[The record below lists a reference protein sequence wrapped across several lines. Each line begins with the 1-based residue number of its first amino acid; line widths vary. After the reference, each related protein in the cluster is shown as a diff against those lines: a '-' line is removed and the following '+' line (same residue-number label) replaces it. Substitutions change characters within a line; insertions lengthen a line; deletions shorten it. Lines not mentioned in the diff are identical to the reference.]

1 MKISG
6 SLFMALFLP
15 FLFGGFGG
23 KQSGTADVISIEKA
37 FKNPDGSARPKVY
50 WWWLNGFV
58 DRDRI
63 KEELHAIK
71 NAGLGGVDIFEI
83 GFRPDGIVPAGPAF
97 MSDSSLAD
105 IAFAIREAGKLDL
118 EVGLNL
124 SSSWN
129 AGGTWVKPKHA
140 AKTLYVSK
148 TAISSSGSQREFA
161 VPFPTIS
168 NKDANGKEKRIEFNA
183 DGKPVYRKEVA
194 VLAIPVVG
202 ERSFLDTARIIDVSA
217 YLNAD
222 EDLLTWKA
230 PKGEWEIHR
239 YVCSNTGEQLLLPSP
254 NSVGP
259 MLDHF
264 DAEATE
270 AHFMYFIKRLQSQLG
285 DLRETALKNFYL
297 ASFEARTRIW
307 TERMAAEFQRLNGYN
322 IRKWLPAVF
331 DEAAFAPD
339 VQARFQNDLKKTISE
354 LMINNHYKKGR
365 EVANRYGLKLI
376 SESGGPGP
384 PLHNVPV
391 EALKALGALDVPRG
405 EFWINHSRY
414 APDRVDLLML
424 VKEIASASRIYG
436 HDIVELEAFTSFQ
449 NWQEG
454 PGDMKPIGDRA
465 FCEGMSRAV
474 IHGFTHN
481 PPGMGYPGIVYAA
494 GTHYN
499 DRTTW
504 WSKVKPFN
512 DYLSRISC
520 VFQSA
525 DFQADVLYYYGDD
538 VPNFAA
544 PKNTRFAAGSG
555 YDYEIINT
563 DILLDSL
570 TFRDGWLTLANGA
583 RFSVL
588 AMGNVSEENEAV
600 HKKMVELRR
609 QGAVVTDANRS
620 NVSAALTAK
629 GIVPDFDYPDKES
642 TRLDY
647 MTEDRP
653 VLDFIHYAKE
663 GVDFYFI
670 RNTRNEWVTRSC
682 LFRQQHKAPS
692 LWDPVD
698 GAIHAI
704 PAFRQLQ
711 DQIEVPLTFP
721 PHGAFF
727 VEFRHSDRKPR
738 IEDFVEI
745 SSDAHITYSNGGME
759 IIREGAT
766 KAITLKGEWKVSFD
780 PAWGGPNAVTF
791 PELVSWTASAD
802 KGIKY
807 YSGTAS
813 YEKSFET
820 TFSRDTSGRIYLDLG
835 EVSKVADV
843 WLNGEPLGITWTP
856 PYRYDVTDL
865 LTAGTNTLKIDVVN
879 TWSNRIIG
887 DLNSVKKFTNTNLK
901 EHGSRELTWAETPLL
916 ESGLLGPVTLHCVK

>member
-1 MKISG
+1 MVKN
-6 SLFMALFLP
+6 LFLKKSIV
-15 FLFGGFGG
+15 LLLLACCAGGCRNAATDKFDI
-23 KQSGTADVISIEKA
+23 AAVEKN
-37 FKNPDGSARPKVY
+37 FKNPVGSARPKVY
-50 WWWLNGFV
+50 WWWLNGFT
-58 DRDRI
+58 DRERI
-63 KEELHAIK
+63 KEELQAIK
-71 NAGLGGVDIFEI
+71 HAGVGGVDIFEI
-83 GFRPDGIVPAGPAF
+83 GFRPDGVVPAGPAF

-105 IAFAIREAGKLDL
+105 IAFAIQEAGKLDL

-129 AGGTWVKPKHA
+129 AGGTWVKPEHA

-148 TAISSSGSQREFA
+148 TVISSSGNLTEFA
-161 VPFPTIS
+161 VPFPTVS
-168 NKDANGKEKRIEFNA
+168 NKDANGKDKLIEFNA

-194 VLAIPVVG
+194 VLAIPVDPEG
-202 ERSFLDTARIIDVSA
+202 SFLDTTRIIDVSA

-259 MLDHF
+259 ILDHF
-264 DAEATE
+264 DGKATE
-270 AHFMYFIKRLQSQLG
+270 AHFVYFINRLQSQLG
-285 DLRETALKNFYL
+285 DLRKTALKNFYL
-297 ASFEARTRIW
+297 ASFEARTTVW
-307 TERMAAEFQRLNGYN
+307 TEQVEDEFQRLNGYN

-331 DEAAFAPD
+331 DEVAFAPD
-339 VQARFQNDLKKTISE
+339 MQARFHNDLKRTISE

-365 EVANRYGLKLI
+365 EIANKYGLKLI

-405 EFWINHSRY
+405 EFWINHARY
-414 APDRVDLLML
+414 APDSVDLLML

-436 HDIVELEAFTSFQ
+436 HEIVELEAFTSFQ

-465 FCEGMSRAV
+465 FCEGMNRAV

-481 PPGMGYPGIVYAA
+481 PPGMGYPGIVYYA
-494 GTHYN
+494 GTHFN
-499 DRTTW
+499 DRVTW

-512 DYLSRISC
+512 DYLSRISYI
-520 VFQSA
+520 FQSA
-525 DFQADVLYYYGDD
+525 DFQADVLYYYGDE

-563 DILLDSL
+563 DVLLDSL
-570 TFRDGWLTLANGA
+570 TFRDGWLTLTNGA

-588 AMGNVSEENEAV
+588 AVGNVSKENEEV
-600 HKKMVELRR
+600 HKKIAELRK
-609 QGAVVTDANRS
+609 QGAVITETNRS
-620 NVSAALTAK
+620 NVSAALTTK

-647 MTEDRP
+647 MTPDQP

-663 GVDFYFI
+663 GVDFYFV

-682 LFRQQHKAPS
+682 LFRQQHKTPS

-698 GAIHAI
+698 GEIHAI
-704 PAFRQLQ
+704 SAFRQLG
-711 DQIEVPLTFP
+711 DQVEVPLTFP

-727 VEFRHSDRKPR
+727 VEFRQSDRQPR
-738 IEDFVEI
+738 FETITRERDAKSIE
-745 SSDAHITYSNGGME
+745 
-759 IIREGAT
+759 
-766 KAITLKGEWKVSFD
+766 LKGDWKVSFD
-780 PAWGGPNAVTF
+780 PTWGGPGAVTF
-791 PELVSWTASAD
+791 PKLISWTASTD
-802 KGIKY
+802 DGIKY

-813 YEKSFET
+813 YEKSFEAP
-820 TFSRDTSGRIYLDLG
+820 FSRDTLGRIYLDLG
-835 EVSKVADV
+835 DVAKVADA
-843 WLNGEPLGITWTP
+843 WLNGKPLGITWTP

-865 LTAGTNTLKIDVVN
+865 VVAGKNMLKIEVVN

-887 DLNSVKKFTNTNLK
+887 DLNSTRKFTNTNLK
-901 EHGSRELTWAETPLL
+901 DRGSRELTWEETPLL
-916 ESGLLGPVTLHCVK
+916 ESGLLGPVTLYPVKVID